1 MGVGVDDDCF
11 AAAGG
16 GSHCSLLVV
25 LVVSIWS
32 FIEVESMYL
41 SLQPPALRLKAFIP
55 PSCGS
60 LSK

>member
-1 MGVGVDDDCF
+1 MGVDDDCF
-11 AAAGG
+11 AAGGGG

-41 SLQPPALRLKAFIP
+41 SLQPPALWLKAFIP
-55 PSCGS
+55 PSCES